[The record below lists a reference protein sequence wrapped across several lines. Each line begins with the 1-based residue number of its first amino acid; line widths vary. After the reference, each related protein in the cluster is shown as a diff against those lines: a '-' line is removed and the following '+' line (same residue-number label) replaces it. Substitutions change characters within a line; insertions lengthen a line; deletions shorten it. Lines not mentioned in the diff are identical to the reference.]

1 MGFTE
6 TSLSSEFDHFLLF
19 KERTFWCLSALA
31 GLTVCIPAI
40 NSGMGTNCNFFFP
53 LESSNPF
60 PPGFHIRGKCMKTKA
75 HNSETLLLL
84 DKNHSIVWIAEVI

>member
-40 NSGMGTNCNFFFP
+40 NSGMGTNCNFFP
-53 LESSNPF
+53 LWKAAIY
-60 PPGFHIRGKCMKTKA
+60 FHLVSI
-75 HNSETLLLL
+75 SEG
-84 DKNHSIVWIAEVI
+84 NV